1 MEGSF
6 KIDGPALN
14 ILRKVLQNQVEAGQ
28 AWNEG
33 LYNKALIKNA
43 EVNIIWREAITLM
56 GAFY

>member
-28 AWNEG
+28 AWNGG

-43 EVNIIWREAITLM
+43 EVNIIWGEAITLM

>member
-43 EVNIIWREAITLM
+43 EVNTVQSRKSAHLE
-56 GAFY
+56 

>member
-1 MEGSF
+1 MF

-33 LYNKALIKNA
+33 LYNEALIKNA
-43 EVNIIWREAITLM
+43 EVNIIWGEAITLM